1 MASSGRW
8 YCEPGRRRAALEH
21 IARTGKAG
29 MHILA
34 LEPPYSYPAMKKKT
48 AVAVA
53 AILVAALAAATWASP
68 HWTLYRMRAAVD
80 ARDAGALARYVDFP
94 RLRESVK
101 VQVMRRLGA
110 GGALS
115 ESRRNPFAAFGQ
127 AMALAVI
134 DPVVDAAVSPSGVA
148 AMLDAGEIRF
158 QPKREEPPPIEDERV
173 REKVNYDLSYRSWRQ
188 AVVQRA
194 DGGGVAFVLDRD
206 GLWHWKLAAVEL
218 PEE

>member
-1 MASSGRW
+1 MN
-8 YCEPGRRRAALEH
+8 
-21 IARTGKAG
+21 
-29 MHILA
+29 
-34 LEPPYSYPAMKKKT
+34 KKS
-48 AVAVA
+48 AFVAVG
-53 AILVAALAAATWASP
+53 ILVAALAAASWASP

-80 ARDAGALARYVDFP
+80 ARDAQALARYVDFP

-115 ESRRNPFAAFGQ
+115 ETRRNPFAAFGQ

-134 DPVVDAAVSPSGVA
+134 DPVVDAAVSPSGVV
-148 AMLDAGEIRF
+148 AMLDAGDIRL
-158 QPKREEPPPIEDERV
+158 QPKRDEPPSIEDEGV
-173 REKVNYDLSYRSWRQ
+173 HEKVNYDLSYRGWNQ
-188 AVVQRA
+188 VVVQRA